1 MKIKVSNVNTPNWK
15 EVTVKSRIPEELEK
29 LSEIAR
35 NIWWAW
41 NFEATE
47 LFRDL
52 DPELWKECGQNPVLL
67 LERMSYEKLEALAKD
82 KVILRRMNEV
92 YTKFR
97 DYMDVKPDEQRPSIA
112 YFSME
117 YGLSSVLKIY
127 SGGLGVL
134 AGDYLKEASD
144 SNVDLCAVGFLYRYG
159 RTVEEQ
165 TTPVT
170 IRKGKLEVALFNTIP
185 LPIENWP
192 RAEGK
197 PDICRAS
204 VKRLAAAIRK
214 YKASHPSARIVA
226 VLHWGTEFQPISD
239 MQQRYDAHLLV
250 QAGADAIIGHH
261 PHVVQPLEYIDSR
274 PVFYSLGNFVFDQSH
289 PDCRKASM
297 ALLCFKASEVQA
309 RAIPVEIRQCRPQIS
324 RKQHENR

>member
-1 MKIKVSNVNTPNWK
+1 MLKTLLWIYPLLCLFSSCRQQTK
-15 EVTVKSRIPEELEK
+15 EDT
-29 LSEIAR
+29 LSI
-35 NIWWAW
+35 
-41 NFEATE
+41 
-47 LFRDL
+47 LFPGD
-52 DPELWKECGQNPVLL
+52 VLL
-67 LERMSYEKLEALAKD
+67 DRGSRPWIEREGVKGLFQGVSEAFQKADAVVINLECPLTERHTPVGKKFVFRGKPTWAKALRQAGITHAALANNHTID
-82 KVILRRMNEV
+82 HGRDGLADTYHALRDADIV
-92 YTKFR
+92 
-97 DYMDVKPDEQRPSIA
+97 PLG
-112 YFSME
+112 
-117 YGLSSVLKIY
+117 YGK
-127 SGGLGVL
+127 
-134 AGDYLKEASD
+134 
-144 SNVDLCAVGFLYRYG
+144 
-159 RTVEEQ
+159 TVEEQ
-165 TTPVT
+165 TTPVI

-226 VLHWGTEFQPISD
+226 VLHWGTEFQPIPD

-309 RAIPVEIRQCRPQIS
+309 RAIPVEIRQCSPQIR

>member
-1 MKIKVSNVNTPNWK
+1 MT
-15 EVTVKSRIPEELEK
+15 IPTYHAL
-29 LSEIAR
+29 
-35 NIWWAW
+35 
-41 NFEATE
+41 
-47 LFRDL
+47 RDADIVPL
-52 DPELWKECGQNPVLL
+52 G
-67 LERMSYEKLEALAKD
+67 
-82 KVILRRMNEV
+82 
-92 YTKFR
+92 
-97 DYMDVKPDEQRPSIA
+97 
-112 YFSME
+112 
-117 YGLSSVLKIY
+117 YGK
-127 SGGLGVL
+127 
-134 AGDYLKEASD
+134 
-144 SNVDLCAVGFLYRYG
+144 
-159 RTVEEQ
+159 TVEEQ
-165 TTPVT
+165 TTPVI

-226 VLHWGTEFQPISD
+226 VLHWGTEFQPIPD

>member
-1 MKIKVSNVNTPNWK
+1 MKGLFQGVSEAFQKADAVVINLECPLTERHTPVGK
-15 EVTVKSRIPEELEK
+15 KFVFRGKPT
-29 LSEIAR
+29 
-35 NIWWAW
+35 WAK
-41 NFEATE
+41 ALRQAGITHA
-47 LFRDL
+47 
-52 DPELWKECGQNPVLL
+52 
-67 LERMSYEKLEALAKD
+67 ALANNHTID
-82 KVILRRMNEV
+82 HGRDGLADTYHVLRDADIV
-92 YTKFR
+92 
-97 DYMDVKPDEQRPSIA
+97 PLG
-112 YFSME
+112 
-117 YGLSSVLKIY
+117 YGK
-127 SGGLGVL
+127 
-134 AGDYLKEASD
+134 
-144 SNVDLCAVGFLYRYG
+144 
-159 RTVEEQ
+159 TVEEQ

-226 VLHWGTEFQPISD
+226 VLHWGTEFQPIPD

-274 PVFYSLGNFVFDQSH
+274 PVFSSLGNFVFDQSH
-289 PDCRKASM
+289 PDCQKASM

>member
-1 MKIKVSNVNTPNWK
+1 MSKKFVFRGDP
-15 EVTVKSRIPEELEK
+15 P
-29 LSEIAR
+29 
-35 NIWWAW
+35 WAK
-41 NFEATE
+41 ALRQAGITHA
-47 LFRDL
+47 
-52 DPELWKECGQNPVLL
+52 
-67 LERMSYEKLEALAKD
+67 ALANNHTID
-82 KVILRRMNEV
+82 HGRDGLADTYHALRDADIV
-92 YTKFR
+92 
-97 DYMDVKPDEQRPSIA
+97 P
-112 YFSME
+112 
-117 YGLSSVLKIY
+117 
-127 SGGLGVL
+127 LG
-134 AGDYLKEASD
+134 
-144 SNVDLCAVGFLYRYG
+144 YG

-226 VLHWGTEFQPISD
+226 VLHWGTEFQPIPD

-261 PHVVQPLEYIDSR
+261 PHVVQPFEYIDSR